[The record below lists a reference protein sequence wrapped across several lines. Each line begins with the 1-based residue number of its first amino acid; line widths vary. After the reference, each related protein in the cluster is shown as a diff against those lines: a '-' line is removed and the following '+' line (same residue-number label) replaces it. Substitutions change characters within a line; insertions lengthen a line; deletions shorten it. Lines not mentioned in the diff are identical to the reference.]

1 MCYCYV
7 TPDGQEIG
15 GSKED
20 AHIAYQRATAQ
31 RKKSEERAARYRI
44 MNPPPIPR
52 GTAAIFERRTDPFTE
67 DSLQR
72 EVRTEVNR
80 ARIRL
85 DIDGI
90 IHQIHSSQLTNG
102 AIKDTEVQQKDAR
115 QIIRQQCEVIRD
127 LVREMGLDSILADIC
142 DYYKAYIDP
151 IQLSQGSSP
160 EWVKFHEYL
169 MRRLPRRLR
178 RCIPAAL
185 KWRPKWL
192 PLSTELTVDPFD
204 TDHAIDI
211 STWFESINEF
221 N

>member
-1 MCYCYV
+1 MACIWKDENG
-7 TPDGQEIG
+7 TEFIG
-15 GSKED
+15 SRKELNEFKQKQLS
-20 AHIAYQRATAQ
+20 IKIQQ
-31 RKKSEERAARYRI
+31 RKAEARNR
-44 MNPPPIPR
+44 MFNPPPIPR
-52 GTAAIFERRTDPFTE
+52 GTAAIYARRTDPFTE

-72 EVRTEVNR
+72 EVRTEVLR

-102 AIKDTEVQQKDAR
+102 AIKDEEVQQKDAR

-192 PLSTELTVDPFD
+192 KLPKELRKDPFD

-211 STWFESINEF
+211 TTWFESINEF
-221 N
+221 D